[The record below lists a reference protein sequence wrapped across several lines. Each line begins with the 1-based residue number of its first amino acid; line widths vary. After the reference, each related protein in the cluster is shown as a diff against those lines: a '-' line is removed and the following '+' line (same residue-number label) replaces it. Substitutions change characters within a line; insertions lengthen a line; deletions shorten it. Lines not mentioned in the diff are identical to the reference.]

1 MENADDGQFWSKCEP
16 TRTAIAFEGILCFF
30 NDCCSGAN
38 TYGTKLQYFIGF
50 ADVGDNVF
58 FLYHKTTIF
67 IWCKH
72 RWQETTV
79 FHRFRRRHVC
89 KTQTVHVRDSGSKK
103 KRVSNEIQKNK
114 MESEIKT
121 QGLAH

>member
-58 FLYHKTTIF
+58 FYITKPLF
-67 IWCKH
+67 S
-72 RWQETTV
+72 
-79 FHRFRRRHVC
+79 
-89 KTQTVHVRDSGSKK
+89 SGVNTGGKK
-103 KRVSNEIQKNK
+103 LQYSIGSADGMSAKPRPS
-114 MESEIKT
+114 M
-121 QGLAH
+121 